1 MFERWFKKTDTS
13 VIAPQ
18 TELPPELSQARG
30 AVEEGIYRGD
40 LSAPTGK
47 GFDATPL
54 TQQAERESR
63 TGGSIYA
70 LPNSSTDDWQG
81 GKVEQV
87 SAAPATAG
95 EDTTAEQQALLRGI
109 KQMQTD
115 HPESFEKPAVHSEE
129 PDKRQAA

>member
-1 MFERWFKKTDTS
+1 MFKEWFKKSDTS

-18 TELPPELSQARG
+18 TELPPELSRAQG

-54 TQQAERESR
+54 TQQAERESQ

-70 LPNSSTDDWQG
+70 LPNASHDDWQG

-87 SAAPATAG
+87 SATPGTVE
-95 EDTTAEQQALLRGI
+95 EDTADEQERLLHSI
-109 KQMQTD
+109 KQMQSRY
-115 HPESFEKPAVHSEE
+115 PESFEKPAARPGESDE
-129 PDKRQAA
+129 RQAA